1 MLKRKVLL
9 CILDGWGIGEKNP
22 FNAISEADKNNFDN
36 INKTY
41 GSIKLNASEK
51 KVGLPE
57 GQFGNSEV
65 GHMNIGAGR
74 IILQD
79 ILRIDEGFKNGSIE
93 QNSSLVEIKEKCK
106 RIHICGLLSDGGVH
120 GHQEHL
126 FKMIEIFEKSDKQI
140 LLHCFLDGRDSSPLS
155 GIKNMKLLLEKI
167 RKKKNVKVVSVSG
180 RFYSMD
186 RDNRWERIKKAYEA
200 IIEGSASVKKDCI
213 QAIQESYD
221 KKITDEFFRPV
232 NFSDYSGVE
241 ENDGFFITNYRAD
254 RVRELLT
261 AIFDENFLE
270 FERKKIAKFIKPLSM
285 IQYSKRLKKKILPL
299 IKPLL
304 IKNSLGEVLSQ
315 NKLNQLRITET
326 EKYAHITYFFNGGI
340 EDCFPE
346 EDRILIPSPRVE
358 TYDEKPEM
366 SAYELTKE
374 LENKIET
381 NKYNF
386 ILTNFANPDMV
397 GHTGNLRATIKAIEV
412 VDECLGRIYKKCL
425 DNNYI
430 LIVTSDHGNADVM
443 YNKDDEIKCTTHSI
457 NPVPFII
464 CENFKFI
471 KNKGSLADIAPTI
484 LKIMNIKTPEEM
496 QGSCLIE

>member
-9 CILDGWGIGEKNP
+9 CILDGWGIADKNS
-22 FNAISEADKNNFDN
+22 FNAISEAKKKNFDN
-36 INKTY
+36 ISKLY
-41 GSIKLNASEK
+41 GSIKLNASEE

-79 ILRIDEGFKNGSIE
+79 ILRIDEGLQNGSIE
-93 QNSSLVEIKEKCK
+93 NNSSLIEIKQKCK
-106 RIHICGLLSDGGVH
+106 RIHICGILSDGGVH

-126 FKMIEIFEKSDKQI
+126 FKMIDIFEKSKKQI

-155 GIKNMKLLLEKI
+155 GKKNMQLLLGKI
-167 RKKKNVKVVSVSG
+167 RKKKNVRVASVCG

-186 RDNRWERIKKAYEA
+186 RDNRWDRVKKAYEA
-200 IIEGSASVKKDCI
+200 IIEGSAKRKTDCI
-213 QAIQESYD
+213 KAIQESYE
-221 KKITDEFFRPV
+221 KKITDEFFQPV
-232 NFSDYSGVE
+232 NFSNYNGVE
-241 ENDGFFITNYRAD
+241 EHDGFFITNYRAD

-261 AIFDENFLE
+261 AIFDENFFE
-270 FERKKIAKFIKPLSM
+270 FKRKKIAKFIKPSSM
-285 IQYSKRLKKKILPL
+285 VQYSKRLKKRIFPI

-315 NKLNQLRITET
+315 NKLTQLRITET
-326 EKYAHITYFFNGGI
+326 EKYAHITYFFNGGV
-340 EDCFPE
+340 EDCFPA
-346 EDRILIPSPRVE
+346 EDRVLIPSPRVE
-358 TYDEKPEM
+358 TYDKKPEM
-366 SAYELTKE
+366 SAFELTDE
-374 LENKIET
+374 LEKKIGT
-381 NKYNF
+381 KKYNF

-397 GHTGNLRATIKAIEV
+397 GHTGNLKATIKAIEV
-412 VDECLGRIYKKCL
+412 VDECLGRIYKKCI

-443 YNKDDEIKCTTHSI
+443 YNKDDAIECTTHSI

-464 CENFKFI
+464 CENYNFL
-471 KNKGSLADIAPTI
+471 KNIGSLADIAPTI

>member
-1 MLKRKVLL
+1 
-9 CILDGWGIGEKNP
+9 
-22 FNAISEADKNNFDN
+22 
-36 INKTY
+36 
-41 GSIKLNASEK
+41 
-51 KVGLPE
+51 
-57 GQFGNSEV
+57 
-65 GHMNIGAGR
+65 
-74 IILQD
+74 
-79 ILRIDEGFKNGSIE
+79 
-93 QNSSLVEIKEKCK
+93 
-106 RIHICGLLSDGGVH
+106 
-120 GHQEHL
+120 
-126 FKMIEIFEKSDKQI
+126 
-140 LLHCFLDGRDSSPLS
+140 
-155 GIKNMKLLLEKI
+155 
-167 RKKKNVKVVSVSG
+167 
-180 RFYSMD
+180 
-186 RDNRWERIKKAYEA
+186 
-200 IIEGSASVKKDCI
+200 
-213 QAIQESYD
+213 
-221 KKITDEFFRPV
+221 
-232 NFSDYSGVE
+232 
-241 ENDGFFITNYRAD
+241 
-254 RVRELLT
+254 
-261 AIFDENFLE
+261 
-270 FERKKIAKFIKPLSM
+270 M

-304 IKNSLGEVLSQ
+304 IKNTLGEVISQ

-340 EDCFPE
+340 EDCFPD

-366 SAYELTKE
+366 SAFELTKE
-374 LENKIET
+374 LEKKIET

-443 YNKDDEIKCTTHSI
+443 YNRDDEIKCTTHSI

-464 CENFKFI
+464 CENFKFLTNI
-471 KNKGSLADIAPTI
+471 GSLADIAPTI